1 MIIDASGS
9 DRAAHYQGKTTLSV
23 VLIAIVAASGEGCER
38 GCAKHDPDPSPD
50 PCPDH

>member
-23 VLIAIVAASGEGCER
+23 VLIAIVAASGEGVR
-38 GCAKHDPDPSPD
+38 GCAKYDSGHL
-50 PCPDH
+50 